1 MLTEAECLKVAD
13 RVLSAFDLGVYE
25 IRVNHRVLLEGIF
38 ALAGIGS
45 EAFKIVCS
53 SIDKLDKVPWNEVR
67 AELINE
73 KNINADSVDR
83 LEQYVRA
90 RGGVLTEC
98 FKYRQGRSI

>member
-13 RVLSAFDLGVYE
+13 RVLSALDLGMYE

-38 ALAGIGS
+38 ALAGIS
-45 EAFKIVCS
+45 PEAFKIVCS

-67 AELINE
+67 TELINE
-73 KNINADSVDR
+73 KNINADAVDR

-90 RGGVLTEC
+90 RGGLLTVSNTDVS
-98 FKYRQGRSI
+98 RPI